1 MLALRTAVA
10 IGLIFGVSAVSAY
23 AAKPNPH
30 GYFVVDAS
38 RHSVQLTLLAGLD
51 GSNGG
56 FNFDGYGRGEMLVS
70 VPVGWRLV
78 VTCES
83 HGSARFSCAVVRDS
97 LSTQPAFRGAASP
110 NPTAGLNP
118 GGKATFSFV
127 PTKVGSYRITSLVPG
142 QEQARMWDVLDV
154 TQGGRPSIS
163 ARPGPR

>member
-1 MLALRTAVA
+1 MLPLRTAAA
-10 IGLIFGVSAVSAY
+10 IGLAVGVSAASAH
-23 AAKPNPH
+23 AAKPNPD
-30 GYFVVDAS
+30 GYFVVNAS

-51 GSNGG
+51 GSNDG

-78 VTCES
+78 VVCAS
-83 HGSARFSCAVVRDS
+83 HGSARFSCAVVRNS

-110 NPTAGLNP
+110 SPTVGLDP

-127 PTKVGSYRITSLVPG
+127 AARVGTYRIASLVPG

-154 TQGGRPSIS
+154 TRGGRPSIS
-163 ARPGPR
+163 ARPGP

>member
-1 MLALRTAVA
+1 MLLLRTAAA
-10 IGLIFGVSAVSAY
+10 IGLAAGVSAVSAH
-23 AAKPNPH
+23 ATKPNPH
-30 GYFVVDAS
+30 GYFVVNAS

-78 VTCES
+78 VVCAS
-83 HGSARFSCAVVRDS
+83 HGSARFSCAVVRNS

-110 NPTAGLNP
+110 NPSEGLNP

-127 PTKVGSYRITSLVPG
+127 AAQVGSYRIASLVPG
-142 QEQARMWDVLDV
+142 EEQARMWDVLDV
-154 TQGGRPSIS
+154 TRGGRPSIS
-163 ARPGPR
+163 ARPGP